1 MMINTYQNTVK
12 LGLLVLLAG
21 LAQGCTVYW
30 SGMVDN
36 KSGANITVTGKGPD
50 ATTWQVNADEEVKIT
65 WKYKCLEV
73 TEAGTSYYFDARN
86 PPKEAR
92 KMTGITYTIY
102 TLYRD
107 QQMYYVMEGGNLQA
121 LPVLDSC
128 PAA

>member
-1 MMINTYQNTVK
+1 MIKSK
-12 LGLLVLLAG
+12 LNLLKISLIAMIAVV
-21 LAQGCTVYW
+21 AQGCTIYW

-36 KSGANITVTGKGPD
+36 KSGTNIAVTGKGPD
-50 ATTWQVNADEEVKIT
+50 ASTWKINADEEVKIT

-73 TEAGTSYYFDARN
+73 AEAGTSYYFDARN

-107 QQMYYVMEGGNLQA
+107 QQMYYVMEGGNPQA